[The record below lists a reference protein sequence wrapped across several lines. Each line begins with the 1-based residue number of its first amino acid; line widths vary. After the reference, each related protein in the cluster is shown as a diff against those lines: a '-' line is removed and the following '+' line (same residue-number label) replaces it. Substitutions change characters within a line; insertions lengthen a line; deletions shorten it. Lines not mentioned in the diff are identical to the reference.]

1 MKAVFSPVRH
11 LIRRE
16 KAENYM
22 LVLMLS
28 FAFSVS
34 ATRVFLHFTK
44 YPRLG
49 GGELHFAHVLWGGL
63 FLFASAVF
71 PLIFSNNWVLTVS
84 AAGSGIGIG
93 LFIDEVGKFITTS
106 NDYFYPPAAPVIYG
120 FFLLVVLVYLRT
132 KKPIVHD
139 ARSLLYQTFEE
150 MQEVLDGDLSAS
162 EKVALES
169 HLDEVIQTSNRTDI
183 TRLAKNLRNF
193 LHHEDLQL
201 VPETAPSWLVRL
213 RQFVNNRMTHF
224 YTQTFLV
231 GGLIAWSIW
240 AMVESL
246 RILIS
251 VKNLPLLVQLI
262 QPLVL
267 GKYIRGEISLDLY
280 SLLIGLQAGTG
291 LILFV
296 CAILLLFRL
305 QPLWLRVINCVYF
318 ILLVSLIIL
327 TPLLFYFDQFSS
339 IIPTLVEFLLLL
351 LAIRCSRILQPD
363 KSKL

>member
-1 MKAVFSPVRH
+1 MKAVLSPVRH

-34 ATRVFLHFTK
+34 ATRVFLHFTN
-44 YPRLG
+44 YPKIG
-49 GGELHFAHVLWGGL
+49 GGELHIAHVLWGGL
-63 FLFASAVF
+63 FLFASSIF
-71 PLIFSNNWVLTVS
+71 PLIFSNNWVLMVS
-84 AAGSGIGIG
+84 AACSGIGIG
-93 LFIDEVGKFITTS
+93 LFIDEVGKYITAS

-139 ARSLLYQTFEE
+139 ARSLLYQTFDE

-162 EKVALES
+162 EKNALES
-169 HLDEVIQTSNRTDI
+169 HLMEVIQTSKRPDI
-183 TRLAKNLRNF
+183 TLLAKNLRSF
-193 LHHEDLQL
+193 LHHEDLSL
-201 VPETAPSWLVRL
+201 VPETTPAWFIRL
-213 RQFVNNRMTHF
+213 SHFIIKRLTHF
-224 YTQTFLV
+224 YTQAFLV

-240 AMVESL
+240 AMAESL
-246 RILIS
+246 RILAS
-251 VKNLPLLVQLI
+251 LKNLSMLGQLI

-280 SLLIGLQAGTG
+280 AILIGLQAATG
-291 LILFV
+291 LFLFL
-296 CAILLLFRL
+296 CAVLLSLRI
-305 QPLWLRVINCVYF
+305 QTLWPKVVNCVYF
-318 ILLVSLIIL
+318 ILLISLIIL

-339 IIPTLVEFLLLL
+339 IIPTLIQFSLLLL
-351 LAIRCSRILQPD
+351 TIRCNQILRVVE
-363 KSKL
+363 